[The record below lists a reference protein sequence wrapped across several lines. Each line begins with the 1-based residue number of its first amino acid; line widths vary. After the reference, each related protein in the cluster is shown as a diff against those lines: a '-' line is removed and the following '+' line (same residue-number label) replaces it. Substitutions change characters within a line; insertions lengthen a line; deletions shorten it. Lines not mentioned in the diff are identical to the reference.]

1 MATFIICIVFH
12 LLKHLKIGPNFAQY
26 NAISKL
32 HSELA
37 SSCPLS
43 D

>member
-1 MATFIICIVFH
+1 MATSIVCIVFN

-32 HSELA
+32 HNELA
-37 SSCPLS
+37 
-43 D
+43 DAH